1 MEFGIR
7 VSSLQQAN
15 QRIKHL
21 SLISLG
27 LVLVSILLSICLVT
41 QSKIVILQSPGMIN
55 DAQIEKNAMD
65 KGAQRAVLVA
75 VTSNLAQINPSNYT
89 YQKAFVQSFLS
100 AEAYTKISK
109 EIDFR
114 VKQLTDQHELGSYY
128 FIFKKYEYDPVM
140 NKHFVQGD
148 VHTVNAAKDSAE
160 PYVFEYDMHI
170 DNYRPVITSIAL
182 VKGEAIHDTTWYA
195 TQTQIGRASCRE
207 RVCQYV

>member
-109 EIDFR
+109 EIHRDGGR
-114 VKQLTDQHELGSYY
+114 QEEPSCCLTVCSED
-128 FIFKKYEYDPVM
+128 
-140 NKHFVQGD
+140 
-148 VHTVNAAKDSAE
+148 
-160 PYVFEYDMHI
+160 
-170 DNYRPVITSIAL
+170 
-182 VKGEAIHDTTWYA
+182 
-195 TQTQIGRASCRE
+195 ASP
-207 RVCQYV
+207 